1 LGITLKNAPFFGIEI
16 PQRRHCAHAKGKVR
30 KVGVLDADGSRTKVI
45 GGGRK
50 NAGGKNPFE
59 GGVVGMQ
66 SIEGI
71 FVIRLASN

>member
-1 LGITLKNAPFFGIEI
+1 M
-16 PQRRHCAHAKGKVR
+16 
-30 KVGVLDADGSRTKVI
+30 LDADGSRTKVI